1 MSARTIPLAVLA
13 LALASTACQPPAQE
27 PAALSEED
35 VAAIRAVA
43 ESYTEATLA
52 NDYAAVAA
60 HYTQDAVLMSPNQ
73 PLIDG
78 RAAIQAALEGLPG
91 TVTEYSS
98 TPVEIE
104 GRGDLA
110 YARGAFTQA
119 RAIVGMAERVRDT
132 AKYLV
137 ILRKQPD
144 GSWLLTEVCWNSDL
158 PLPEMSA
165 EPVEIEE

>member
-1 MSARTIPLAVLA
+1 MKARTPLLAVPALA
-13 LALASTACQPPAQE
+13 LALASTACQVPAQE
-27 PAALSEED
+27 AGPLSDED

-43 ESYTEATLA
+43 QSYTEAMLA
-52 NDYAAVAA
+52 NDYAAVAS
-60 HYTQDAVLMSPNQ
+60 HYIEDAVLMSPNA
-73 PLIDG
+73 PLVDG

-119 RAIVGMAERVRDT
+119 RAIADMPEPWRDT

-144 GSWLLTEVCWNSDL
+144 GAWLITQVCWNSDL
-158 PLPEMSA
+158 PLPEQGA
-165 EPVEIEE
+165 EPQT

>member
-1 MSARTIPLAVLA
+1 MKKCLLGALA
-13 LALASTACQPPAQE
+13 LVLASTACQPPAQE
-27 PAALSEED
+27 AGPLSDED
-35 VAAIRAVA
+35 VAAIKAVA
-43 ESYTEATLA
+43 QSYTEAMLA
-52 NDYAAVAA
+52 NDWAAVAA

-73 PLIDG
+73 PQIDG

-137 ILRKQPD
+137 ILRKQP
-144 GSWLLTEVCWNSDL
+144 GGAWLITQVCWNSDL
-158 PLPEMSA
+158 PLPEESA
-165 EPVEIEE
+165 ETET